1 MSINS
6 VDELWNRIYD
16 DCRQNERI
24 TDVGLKTWI
33 IDLKPTFNED
43 GSLTLITNNEY
54 KKKTIDSYYK
64 DILEASC
71 EAVSGL
77 PMKINIVV
85 REDEAENAK
94 PEGDFEKGY
103 TFSNFVVGS
112 SNKFAHAAAMAVAEN
127 PSSNVYNPYARH

>member
-43 GSLTLITNNEY
+43 GSLT
-54 KKKTIDSYYK
+54 
-64 DILEASC
+64 
-71 EAVSGL
+71 
-77 PMKINIVV
+77 
-85 REDEAENAK
+85 
-94 PEGDFEKGY
+94 
-103 TFSNFVVGS
+103 
-112 SNKFAHAAAMAVAEN
+112 
-127 PSSNVYNPYARH
+127 PYHKQRIQRRKR

>member
-77 PMKINIVV
+77 PNFTPLSSASFIPSAC
-85 REDEAENAK
+85 RERI
-94 PEGDFEKGY
+94 FRRS
-103 TFSNFVVGS
+103 F
-112 SNKFAHAAAMAVAEN
+112 
-127 PSSNVYNPYARH
+127 